1 MDLSDP
7 PLGCNQDFLGC
18 VHGSSLLTVSVEHGT
33 CYTIRVGSALL
44 GPFGSGTMTLTPLPC
59 PDYDGDDRVGAF
71 DLATLLFNWG
81 PCGGCPTDLN
91 GDGVVGSFDLALLL
105 GAWGPC

>member
-1 MDLSDP
+1 
-7 PLGCNQDFLGC
+7 
-18 VHGSSLLTVSVEHGT
+18 
-33 CYTIRVGSALL
+33 
-44 GPFGSGTMTLTPLPC
+44 MTLTPQPC
-59 PDYDGDDRVGAF
+59 PDFDDSGRVGAF

-81 PCGGCPTDLN
+81 PCGGCPADLN